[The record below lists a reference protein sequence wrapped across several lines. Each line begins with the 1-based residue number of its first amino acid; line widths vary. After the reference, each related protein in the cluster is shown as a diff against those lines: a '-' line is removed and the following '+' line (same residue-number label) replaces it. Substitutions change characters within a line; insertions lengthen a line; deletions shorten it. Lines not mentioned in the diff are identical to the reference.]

1 MTDIEIPVGKRA
13 LKYRFFEML
22 PFVLSIL
29 LVLLPVVLSLYSPLL
44 AAIFIIGYLI
54 MWFVKAVAIA
64 YRTIQGY
71 NYLDS
76 AQKVDWKARLADLED
91 PQIALMKSEEQL
103 HAKNRP
109 WHIADHVRSL
119 RRITADPKDY
129 FKPSELYNAV
139 IVALYNESREVIEP
153 TLRALFASNYDMKRV
168 ILIIAY
174 EGRGPEA
181 SRNVAR
187 ELADEYRKK
196 CFYSVAVEHPDGLPL
211 EVRGKG
217 GNITFAGKVL
227 QDFLHRSNIDNERV
241 LVTTLDSDNRPHPS
255 YLAYASY
262 EYIRDAERDR
272 RAYQP
277 IALYINNIWDAPA
290 PMRVLATGNS
300 FWTII
305 NSMRPHMLRNFASH
319 SQGMASLHRTKL
331 WSVRTIV
338 EDGHQ
343 YWRSWFAFDGDYEVT
358 PIYVPIYQDA
368 VLAETYRKTIKAQFL
383 QLRRWAYGASDIAYV
398 ADKGFRKGRT
408 VPFWGFFGRFLRLL
422 DNHVS
427 WAAAPLIITFGA
439 WAPLFINADSERS
452 IVAHEL
458 PQVASQLQFLA
469 MFGLFITVFLTFK
482 MLPPRPERYKRRRNI
497 FMLAQWLIMP
507 VTSIC
512 YGAAAAFN
520 AQAHLFLG
528 KYLDK
533 FDVTAKAV
541 KKDHAPRRK

>member
-1 MTDIEIPVGKRA
+1 MTDLEIPVGKRT

-22 PFVLSIL
+22 PLTLSVS
-29 LVLLPVVLSLYSPLL
+29 LVLLPIVLSMFSPLL

-64 YRTIQGY
+64 YRTVQGY
-71 NYLDS
+71 GYLDK
-76 AQKVDWKARLADLED
+76 AQKVDWKARLNDLED
-91 PQIALMKSEEQL
+91 PQISLMRVGEHLKANS
-103 HAKNRP
+103 KP
-109 WHIADHVRSL
+109 WHINDHYRGLVR
-119 RRITADPKDY
+119 IAADPKAY
-129 FKPSELYNAV
+129 FKPSQLYNAV
-139 IVALYNESREVIEP
+139 IVALYNESREVLEP
-153 TLRALFASNYDMKRV
+153 TLQALFASNYDMKRV

-174 EGRGPEA
+174 ESRGPEA
-181 SRNVAR
+181 SRNVAK
-187 ELADEYRKK
+187 ELVRTYAQK
-196 CFYSVAVEHPDGLPL
+196 CHFATAVEHPDGLPL

-217 GNITFAGKVL
+217 GNITYAGKFL
-227 QDFLHRSNIDNERV
+227 QEYLHKQGIDGERV
-241 LVTTLDSDNRPHPS
+241 LVTTLDADNRPHPS

-262 EYIRDAERDR
+262 EYIRDPERDR

-343 YWRSWFAFDGDYEVT
+343 YWRSWFAFDGNYEVT

-368 VLAETYRKTIKAQFL
+368 VLAETYTKTIKAQFL

-398 ADKGFRKGRT
+398 ADKGFRKQRS
-408 VPFWGFFGRFLRLL
+408 VPFWNLLARFIRLL

-497 FMLAQWLIMP
+497 FMLAQWLVMP

-520 AQAHLFLG
+520 SQAHLFFG
-528 KYLDK
+528 RYLDK
-533 FDVTAKAV
+533 FDVTTKAV
-541 KKDHAPRRK
+541 KKD

>member
-1 MTDIEIPVGKRA
+1 MTDIEIPVGKRTI
-13 LKYRFFEML
+13 KYRFFEML
-22 PFVLSIL
+22 PLILSVV
-29 LVLLPVVLSLYSPLL
+29 LVLLPIILSLFSPLL

-54 MWFVKAVAIA
+54 MWFVKAIAIA
-64 YRTIQGY
+64 YRTVQGY
-71 NYLDS
+71 GYLDK
-76 AQKVDWKARLADLED
+76 AQKVDWQARLNDLENPEASLLRVQD
-91 PQIALMKSEEQL
+91 EIRS
-103 HAKNRP
+103 KNRP
-109 WHIADHVRSL
+109 WHISEHVRKL
-119 RRITADPKDY
+119 QRITQGPKAY
-129 FKPSELYNAV
+129 FKPKDMYNAV
-139 IVALYNESREVIEP
+139 IVALYNESSEVIEP
-153 TLRALFASNYDMKRV
+153 TLRALFASNYDMQRV
-168 ILIIAY
+168 ILLIAY
-174 EGRGPEA
+174 EARGPQE
-181 SRNVAR
+181 SRDVAKA
-187 ELADEYRKK
+187 LAEEYSKK
-196 CFYSVAVEHPDGLPL
+196 CHFAAAVEHPDGLPL

-217 GNITFAGKVL
+217 GNITFAGEYL
-227 QDFLHRSNIDNERV
+227 QDLLHKKGIDDERV
-241 LVTTLDSDNRPHPS
+241 LVTTLDADNRPHPS

-262 EYIRDAERDR
+262 EYICDPERDR

-319 SQGMASLHRTKL
+319 SQGMASLRRTKL

-343 YWRSWFAFDGDYEVT
+343 YWRSWFAFDGHYEVT

-368 VLAETYRKTIKAQFL
+368 VLAETYPKTIKAQFL

-398 ADKGFRKGRT
+398 ADKGFRKQRS
-408 VPFWGFFGRFLRLL
+408 VPFWSLLARFIRLL

-482 MLPPRPERYKRRRNI
+482 MLPPRPERYKRRRNV

-512 YGAAAAFN
+512 YGAAAAFYS
-520 AQAHLFLG
+520 QTRLFFG

-533 FDVTAKAV
+533 FDVTVKAV
-541 KKDHAPRRK
+541 KKD